1 MRKIENTDIE
11 KNIEFFLKWGNY
23 TKILSFVLAGILAV
37 MALGALSGEYFDEEF
52 GFLLIPAALLA
63 VYALVFEQM
72 LKWKAY
78 MLYTNYKK

>member
-11 KNIEFFLKWGNY
+11 KNIEFFLKWGTY
-23 TKILSFVLAGILAV
+23 TKVISFILAGILAI
-37 MALGALSGEYFDEEF
+37 MALGALTEYFLDEEF

-63 VYALVFEQM
+63 AYALVFEQM

>member
-1 MRKIENTDIE
+1 
-11 KNIEFFLKWGNY
+11 
-23 TKILSFVLAGILAV
+23 